1 MLKHTHISD
10 VKHTHH
16 LQSIDNDTGNKFLI
30 SDTVNYKTAEQKV
43 TWGTPEKQGSKPSYN
58 KTESS

>member
-16 LQSIDNDTGNKFLI
+16 LQSIDNDTDNKFLI
-30 SDTVNYKTAEQKV
+30 SDTVSYKTAEQKV
-43 TWGTPEKQGSKPSYN
+43 T
-58 KTESS
+58 